1 MQSEWYDIL
10 IHSKFLSITKVLFAR
25 QLIPRKCSLCLRGTT
40 YDIHSPNYKWPAPV
54 TDTFL
59 SVPRVFAYE
68 ILTRASTVFNLNN
81 EGENCQNLK
90 AGFFKNNM
98 GWRLFHLSKKKCS
111 SDLEA
116 QICLRWRKWKLSK
129 LSKRK
134 QDVNAASVLVFIR
147 LLLSR

>member
-1 MQSEWYDIL
+1 MES
-10 IHSKFLSITKVLFAR
+10 AR
-25 QLIPRKCSLCLRGTT
+25 SLCLRVPLMTS
-40 YDIHSPNYKWPAPV
+40 ILV

-68 ILTRASTVFNLNN
+68 ILMSASTVFNLNN

-98 GWRLFHLSKKKCS
+98 GWRLFHLSKKKNVPP
-111 SDLEA
+111 
-116 QICLRWRKWKLSK
+116 IWKHIFVYADESENYPNCQSESRMLT
-129 LSKRK
+129 
-134 QDVNAASVLVFIR
+134 QHVLVFIR